1 MMIYALVHY
10 PKLDTSL
17 IDQLRQKYDPQFGL
31 IDPHITVMFPVRD
44 SIDGNGLVTHLERV
58 LSDCK
63 AFPIRIQGLQRSWD
77 DCLFLLVR
85 EGSSEIVRLHN
96 RIYTG
101 VLAGYKNTDI
111 KFVPHL
117 TLGAFGKDADRYA
130 QALSAAKALAL
141 DYSCVMDKL
150 DLVKINDERTRIV
163 WNREFVFK

>member
-1 MMIYALVHY
+1 MIYALVHY
-10 PKLDTSL
+10 PKVDTQL

-44 SIDGNGLVTHLERV
+44 SIDGNTLVSHLENV
-58 LSDCK
+58 LSDCRR
-63 AFPIRIQGLQRSWD
+63 FPIHLQGLQKSWD

-85 EGSSEIVRLHN
+85 EGRSEILGLHN

-101 VLAGYKNTDI
+101 ILADYKNSDI

-117 TLGAFGKDADRYA
+117 TLGAFENHAERYA

-141 DYSCVMDKL
+141 DYRCIMDKL
-150 DLVKINDERTRIV
+150 ELVKINNERTRIV
-163 WNREFVFK
+163 WSRKFLFK

>member
-10 PKLDTSL
+10 PKVETRL

-44 SIDGNGLVTHLERV
+44 SIDGNNLVSHLENV
-58 LSDCK
+58 LTDCSP
-63 AFPIRIQGLQRSWD
+63 FPIRIQGLQRSWD

-101 VLAGYKNTDI
+101 ILADYKNSDI

-117 TLGAFGKDADRYA
+117 TLGAFDKDAARYA

-141 DYSCVMDKL
+141 DYRCVMDKL
-150 DLVKINDERTRIV
+150 ELVKINDERTRIV
-163 WNREFVFK
+163 WSREFVFK